1 MRVSLSCHKECVR
14 LNRLDGLLLTEIM
27 LKGEPAN
34 GGFSEK
40 GVLVVKG
47 KLYFMEKGF
56 SGKVIVLFALIL
68 LFEGCAPSKKLS
80 SRDRAGIGATIGM
93 WVGALFG
100 RAVGSSIDD

>member
-14 LNRLDGLLLTEIM
+14 LNRLDGPLLTEIM

-47 KLYFMEKGF
+47 KLYFYGKGIF
-56 SGKVIVLFALIL
+56 GKD
-68 LFEGCAPSKKLS
+68 
-80 SRDRAGIGATIGM
+80 DRAVRVDA
-93 WVGALFG
+93 
-100 RAVGSSIDD
+100 AV